1 MRLLNDILIISI
13 IMVFVM
19 LINFIIKIVLVDNP
33 NDKMYTNIKK
43 VLLYD
48 CRFESFYKYINKF
61 SNNFFKVRISY
72 LIFDLEILFIVIFI
86 ISILFIRKFSNL
98 MLIIFLVVITLT
110 LIEEV
115 RIRILNI

>member
-1 MRLLNDILIISI
+1 
-13 IMVFVM
+13 MVFVI
-19 LINFIIKIVLVDNP
+19 LINFIIKIILVDRP
-33 NDKMYTNIKK
+33 NNKIYINIKT

-86 ISILFIRKFSNL
+86 ISIIFIRKVSNFL
-98 MLIIFLVVITLT
+98 LVIFLIVITLT